1 MNIYD
6 DVADQ
11 LIMYRHET
19 RAAPLLDLVTILLD
33 NGYEPALTEIYHQPL
48 PDPNDETI
56 RYEEIIVRC
65 TVAFAS
71 KCGVAYNPQQV
82 FRKPKEAGL
91 ILHGLLEGFEDNEDT
106 DTLYGIVLSGEPPI
120 FVLENL
126 IRYVFGD
133 DNLHVEDLIINVEK
147 RVMTVLQN
155 FLAAITLEKA
165 NLQTDTRVPLLAAYL
180 RYFPQNPVA
189 WAFLNLPAQVDEKT
203 LIQQFDFDEDNGVN
217 QTELLVIYAVG
228 LCVAQYSDFDGA
240 YTHLE
245 KALEAL
251 NADGLSVSPIL
262 QEGLQALKTIYGEKV
277 EDEQA

>member
-19 RAAPLLDLVTILLD
+19 RAAAMLDLVTILLD

-56 RYEEIIVRC
+56 RYEELIVRC

-71 KCGVAYNPQQV
+71 KCGVAYNPQMV
-82 FRKPKEAGL
+82 WHKPKEAGL

-133 DNLHVEDLIINVEK
+133 DNLHVEELIVNVEP

-155 FLAAITLEKA
+155 FLAAITIEKA
-165 NLQTDTRVPLLAAYL
+165 NLQTDERSPRIAAYL
-180 RYFPQNPVA
+180 RYFPQNPSA
-189 WAFLNLPAQVDEKT
+189 WVFMNLPAQVDEKT
-203 LIQQFDFDEDNGVN
+203 LMQQFDFGEENGVN
-217 QTELLVIYAVG
+217 QAELLVIYAVG
-228 LCVAQYSDFDGA
+228 LCVAQCVDFDAA

-245 KALEAL
+245 KALESL
-251 NADGLSVSPIL
+251 NTDGFPATPIL
-262 QEGLQALKTIYGEKV
+262 QEGLQALKTIYGQEV
-277 EDEQA
+277 VDEQA

>member
-11 LIMYRHET
+11 LIMYRHES

-56 RYEEIIVRC
+56 RYEELIIRC
-65 TVAFAS
+65 AVAFAS
-71 KCGVAYNPQQV
+71 KCGVAFNPQV
-82 FRKPKEAGL
+82 AWHKPKETGL
-91 ILHGLLEGFEDNEDT
+91 ILHGLLEGFEDNEDS

-133 DNLHVEDLIINVEK
+133 DNLHVEDLIINVEP

-155 FLAAITLEKA
+155 FLSAITIEKN
-165 NLQTDTRVPLLAAYL
+165 NLNVNERMPRIASYL
-180 RYFPQNPVA
+180 RYYPENPSA
-189 WAFLNLPAQVDEKT
+189 WVFMNLPAEIDEKV
-203 LIQQFDFDEDNGVN
+203 LIQQFDFSDDNGVSPN
-217 QTELLVIYAVG
+217 TLLEIYAVG
-228 LCVAQYSDFDGA
+228 LCIAQCSDFDSA

-245 KALEAL
+245 KALDAL
-251 NADGLSVSPIL
+251 NTEGLSASPIL
-262 QEGLQALKTIYGEKV
+262 QEGLQALKDIYGEKV